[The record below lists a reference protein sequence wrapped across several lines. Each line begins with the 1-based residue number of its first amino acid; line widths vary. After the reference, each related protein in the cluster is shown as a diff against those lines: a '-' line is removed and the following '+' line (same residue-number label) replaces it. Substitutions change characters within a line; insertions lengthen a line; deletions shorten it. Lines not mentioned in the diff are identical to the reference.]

1 MSLENYK
8 IIMKQN
14 VDLEL
19 RLFMILMSLKA
30 HSEDIWQM
38 VQNSDFFLKDFVEEI
53 NRLRSGEDIL
63 VIINEI
69 RDQLDPSILSSP

>member
-1 MSLENYK
+1 
-8 IIMKQN
+8 MKQN